1 MTRPNHKPLLSNFT
15 IGLIAI
21 VLTVIGF
28 YLAFTKS
35 IPFTDGGYEL
45 KGGVPGRA
53 EHPRPRARCGSPAST
68 SAR

>member
-1 MTRPNHKPLLSNFT
+1 MTRPNHKPRLSNFT

-45 KGGVPGRA
+45 KGVFSDA
-53 EHPRPRARCGSPAST
+53 QNIRPRARCGSSAST